1 MNKFF
6 AWMGKKI
13 NGNPFKII
21 FISIVAFAIMISG
34 AIKINMATGSET
46 LVRVDNEA
54 YINNYKMEDNFGGDA
69 IMILVKGDQEQLL
82 SLSNLEK
89 LWNVEQR
96 LKYNEDIFSIMSP
109 SSIVHQITDK
119 QTSEIKKQVLNMK
132 IGLNSMSEKL
142 AEISVELNEKNFPD
156 LSSLDDMVDNIFES
170 LDFEVLLKEIM
181 YEQELALKS
190 QFNNLSAGLNEMGLN
205 LIEVSK
211 RFGNLEI
218 PDTTLI
224 EEKLNDLENIT
235 KVFDQLINGQ
245 STSKLTLNNL
255 KDNLTNSSTGL
266 SLISEEILA
275 ISSDLD
281 NGDLKEKLILISEKL
296 SVSSQGIS
304 QTSTITE
311 KLSEGSNNTVIALDN
326 IKTNLASTLEQI
338 KNNLNMEISKDQIIE
353 MSHNFNEM
361 GLRLQHLSSNL
372 KDKLSNGSLLV
383 FDDSIINSIKDQM
396 SQEFANVKAGLDIS
410 IDPKEFKKMANGF
423 GVISENLLNMSNGL
437 EIFNEKSNM
446 LLANFPHNQNELNSI
461 LYEDDKLREV
471 FNDTIID
478 DQHLMMIVK
487 LNGNVSDSVIDSVYS
502 DVLKAIEQEDFK
514 VETIISGKPVLDSSL
529 REEMKSNMVV
539 MIASAVVLMFIILSL
554 VFKVRWRILSLLI
567 IFISVFATL
576 GLMGHLNV
584 SMTMVSMAVFP
595 ILIGLGIDYSI
606 QFHNRY
612 EEELSTEITLR
623 QIGKSVGIAV
633 LATIFGFA
641 SLFISPV
648 PMIQDFGKMLT
659 IGVIVSFIGSI
670 ILLLP
675 TLRARDLVNNKV
687 ADKKSNEQESTIIN
701 KLLIVIEK
709 FVVKFA
715 YVIIIIAIMF
725 SFIGFYA
732 DTKVGVETDIETFM
746 PQDMQALSDIHYIR
760 DTVGSTNQMVLYM
773 GSNEMFTE
781 VNIDYVRELTK
792 TLEDRYSDQIVDIKS
807 INNVIENM
815 YGMSELSYEEYLNV
829 IKNDIPNSQRKMF
842 VSDGFDKSVIIM
854 NVEHMATEDLQEFVS
869 NLNRDITDAPLD
881 IAITGKS
888 VLDIEMVKGLTDG
901 RLQMTSL
908 GLALVF
914 LVLLIMYRS
923 FIKAFVAILPVSLI
937 VGMSGGVMNILNL
950 KYTPITATLGALV
963 LGMGTEMTIMLLER
977 YLEERSNKSKSDA
990 LFITMQNIGK
1000 ATLAS
1005 GLTTVGG
1012 FSVLM
1017 LSKFVI
1023 LKDFGLMTVINI
1035 SLALIATFIIL
1046 PSLIWILDKYLVKK
1060 Q

>member
-211 RFGNLEI
+211 QFGNLEI

-281 NGDLKEKLILISEKL
+281 NEDLKEKLILISEKL

>member
-6 AWMGKKI
+6 AWIGKKI

>member
-1 MNKFF
+1 
-6 AWMGKKI
+6 
-13 NGNPFKII
+13 
-21 FISIVAFAIMISG
+21 MISG

-119 QTSEIKKQVLNMK
+119 QTSEIKKKVLNMK

-281 NGDLKEKLILISEKL
+281 NEDLKEKLILISEKL